1 MEQKIKPMY
10 LFVISFFLLAG
21 FASMAAIAK
30 NDNDKNGSDKSNKE
44 EKTSQSEE
52 AKGDKVINLKDYKK
66 ADVTKGETNAKV
78 HKEKTTEVIE
88 NLEKIQVQKEIVE
101 AEDATRVEV
110 KNKAKKQIAEVMV
123 EQESSQEEVSTA
135 IEEVENNGNLR
146 KFIFGPDYKN
156 LGQLRSELVQN
167 RNQIRKLTQAIE
179 TLKINGEDTAS
190 LELQLQTLTQ
200 ERERIKNIITTN
212 QDGFSLFGWVSRFLN
227 NYEKSPVDEKEE
239 EELENEVET
248 VLGETGDSQENTGS
262 TEGTTDAD
270 TANVPVD
277 TAANSNVDVVV
288 DNADTDT
295 SISSDDKEVLQ

>member
-30 NDNDKNGSDKSNKE
+30 NDNDKNGSDKSNKAG
-44 EKTSQSEE
+44 KTSQSEE
-52 AKGDKVINLKDYKK
+52 AGGDKVINLKDYKK

-179 TLKINGEDTAS
+179 TLKING
-190 LELQLQTLTQ
+190 
-200 ERERIKNIITTN
+200 
-212 QDGFSLFGWVSRFLN
+212 
-227 NYEKSPVDEKEE
+227 
-239 EELENEVET
+239 
-248 VLGETGDSQENTGS
+248 
-262 TEGTTDAD
+262 
-270 TANVPVD
+270 
-277 TAANSNVDVVV
+277 
-288 DNADTDT
+288 
-295 SISSDDKEVLQ
+295 